1 MADQVKALSVVDQ
14 NKKQIVSIVQAE
26 NFKTQLAAAL
36 MSRLP
41 LDYVVR
47 SAIATINSNPKIQ
60 ECTPLSTAAS
70 ILLLAQAG
78 LAPEPWK
85 GHGYLVPRS
94 MKTSRK
100 GQPDKWEMVCTALIG
115 YRGYLNLAYRSPEV
129 AKAIAH
135 PVYEGDIF
143 DFDQVAGTVVHK
155 PWVRPETNREK
166 RGKILGAYALVKM
179 KNGESLAE
187 WMTTEDIEATRS
199 RSAASDNGPWKTDYA
214 EMARKTPFRRLFK
227 WIPDADL
234 QRIAALEEASDF
246 GNMQVTLDAQTGEI
260 ITQVLEVSEQNQ
272 QQPQAIQMPKRQEQI
287 TSGGTQTITTEPI
300 TVTTTPGT
308 VIIGNT
314 TTIAE
319 DAQITYTETEEE
331 NGQPKDYGFGASPV
345 TQEEPETATAAV
357 DVPTGEDLFAAKAE
371 QTTPV
376 PAANKDKAKI
386 GEGRAKRIRA
396 IAFSKKT
403 RTEEDYKEL
412 MAAFKITNLADYPMD
427 RHKELESWA
436 EGK

>member
-1 MADQVKALSVVDQ
+1 MADTGKALSVVDQ

-85 GHGYLVPRS
+85 GHGYLVPRN

-115 YRGYLNLAYRSPEV
+115 YRGYINLAYRSPEV
-129 AKAIAH
+129 SKAIAH

-155 PWVRPETNREK
+155 PWVRPETGREK

-199 RSAASDNGPWKTDYA
+199 RSAASESGPWKTDYA

-272 QQPQAIQMPKRQEQI
+272 QPPQTIQMPKRQEQI
-287 TSGGTQTITTEPI
+287 TAGTQTIITTGEPT
-300 TVTTTPGT
+300 TVNAADP
-308 VIIGNT
+308 VIVGNT
-314 TTIAE
+314 TVIPE
-319 DAQITYTETEEE
+319 DAQFTDTEPEDDD
-331 NGQPKDYGFGASPV
+331 QPKDYGFGASPAAAEE
-345 TQEEPETATAAV
+345 TQTTAV
-357 DVPTGEDLFAAKAE
+357 DIPTGDDLFAAKPE
-371 QTTPV
+371 DPK
-376 PAANKDKAKI
+376 PASATGKAAI
-386 GEGRAKRIRA
+386 GAGRAKRIRA
-396 IAFSKKT
+396 IIHAKKT
-403 RTEEDYKEL
+403 RTDVEL
-412 MAAFKITNLADYPMD
+412 DELLTTFKVDHLENFPMS
-427 RHKELESWA
+427 RHKELEDWA